1 MSFDYT
7 EIATDA
13 DELLTDFGAPATLKR
28 VTAGGYDPETST
40 TTSPST
46 AEWTSVGVKLDY
58 EQKQVDST
66 LIRRGDQ
73 RILLS
78 VINMVNPQTG
88 DTLTIGTDVFNVIES
103 RPLQPALVP
112 VLFDVQVR
120 GVRS

>member
-7 EIATDA
+7 EIAADA
-13 DELLTDFGAPATLKR
+13 DELLAEFGAPATLKR
-28 VTAGGYDPETST
+28 VTAGGYDPATGD
-40 TTSPST
+40 TTSASS
-46 AEWTSVGVKLDY
+46 AEWISVGVKLDY
-58 EQKQVDST
+58 EQKQVDGT

-78 VINMVNPQTG
+78 VVGMVNPQTG
-88 DTLTIGTDVFNVIES
+88 DTLTIGIDVFNVIES

>member
-7 EIATDA
+7 EIAADA
-13 DELLTDFGAPATLKR
+13 DELLTEFGAPATLKR
-28 VTAGGYDPETST
+28 VTAGGYDPATGDT
-40 TTSPST
+40 TLPGA

-58 EQKQVDST
+58 EQKQVDGT

-88 DTLTIGTDVFNVIES
+88 DTLAIGADVFNVIES